1 MASATFDSE
10 QQKLWQSLTPPASQ
24 PDTASLHDKEALSA
38 LGKSRDTA
46 ICILSN
52 VEPDTEG
59 KDDESRELNSSHS
72 YATRTS
78 TPDYLGK
85 SSALWCP
92 A

>member
-46 ICILSN
+46 ICILSD

-78 TPDYLGK
+78 TPDYLSK